1 MILAIDIGN
10 TNIVLGCIEGKRTR
24 FIERLS
30 TDKGKTELE
39 YAIHLK
45 NVLEIYGVDPEELE
59 GGILSSV
66 VPQITEMFRKAAEKV
81 IKAPVKVVGPGL
93 KTGLNIIMDNPG
105 SLGSDLVVDS
115 VAAMA
120 EYPLPL
126 IIVDMG
132 TATTVCVLNNKG
144 NYIGGM
150 ILPGVRTSLDALVAN
165 AAQLSQI
172 SLEAPKKIIGT
183 NTLDCMKSGI
193 IHGNAS
199 CIDGLITRIEEELG
213 EPCTTVATGG
223 LAKVII
229 PYCKKDIILDDNL
242 LLKGLQIIYEK
253 TDNTLF
259 RKTRMAKFAEK
270 YLKRERNPSLCVI
283 DDLDRKL
290 DLVAVHID
298 EEISPLESASFSVNT
313 GSRPMPSRRETA
325 LMI

>member
-10 TNIVLGCIEGKRTR
+10 TNIVLGCIEGNKPR
-24 FIERLS
+24 FVERLS

-45 NVLEIYGVDPEELE
+45 NVLELYEVTETELE
-59 GGILSSV
+59 GGIISSV
-66 VPQITEMFRKAAEKV
+66 VPQITELFRKAAEKV

-93 KTGLNIIMDNPG
+93 KTGLNIIIDNPG

-126 IIVDMG
+126 IVVDMG
-132 TATTVCVLNNKG
+132 TATTVCVVNGKG

-150 ILPGVRTSLDALVAN
+150 ILPGVRTALDALVSN

-183 NTLDCMKSGI
+183 NTLDCMKSGVL
-193 IHGNAS
+193 HGNAS
-199 CIDGLITRIEEELG
+199 CIDGLIERIEEELG
-213 EPCTTVATGG
+213 EPCTAVATGG
-223 LAKVII
+223 MAKVIV
-229 PYCKKDIILDDNL
+229 PYCKRKLILDDNL

-253 TDNTLF
+253 N
-259 RKTRMAKFAEK
+259 R
-270 YLKRERNPSLCVI
+270 
-283 DDLDRKL
+283 
-290 DLVAVHID
+290 
-298 EEISPLESASFSVNT
+298 
-313 GSRPMPSRRETA
+313 
-325 LMI
+325 

>member
-45 NVLEIYGVDPEELE
+45 NVLEIYSVDPEELE

-93 KTGLNIIMDNPG
+93 KTGLNIIMDNQG

-253 TDNTLF
+253 N
-259 RKTRMAKFAEK
+259 R
-270 YLKRERNPSLCVI
+270 
-283 DDLDRKL
+283 
-290 DLVAVHID
+290 
-298 EEISPLESASFSVNT
+298 
-313 GSRPMPSRRETA
+313 
-325 LMI
+325 